1 MALTQKERCAM
12 RTIEDQTVLSQRDK
26 DLLTELKAVIRQFE
40 PTATVLLYGSVARGT
55 NDPESDY
62 DIMVLTEHQ
71 PSAEEKE
78 EIRGAVFDFELPRHI
93 VFSVLFH
100 SRDDWEHGIVS
111 GSPFRVNV
119 EEDAIAI

>member
-1 MALTQKERCAM
+1 M

-71 PSAEEKE
+71 PSAEE
-78 EIRGAVFDFELPRHI
+78 
-93 VFSVLFH
+93 
-100 SRDDWEHGIVS
+100 
-111 GSPFRVNV
+111 
-119 EEDAIAI
+119 